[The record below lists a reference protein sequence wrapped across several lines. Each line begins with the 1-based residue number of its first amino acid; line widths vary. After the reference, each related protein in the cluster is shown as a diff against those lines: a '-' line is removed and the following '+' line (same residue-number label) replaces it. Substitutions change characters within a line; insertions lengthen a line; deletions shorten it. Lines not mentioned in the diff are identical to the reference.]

1 MLTRRIKIQVIAFVV
16 IALAVTTYLGA
27 KYVGINFTGSGYDVS
42 IALPNADGTFKNGEV
57 TYRGVPVGRITNLT
71 PTASGAL
78 LTVHIDGS
86 APPLPADA
94 HAYVADR
101 SAIGEQYVDLRA
113 ESGTGPRLSAGDRI
127 LGDASTLAPSI
138 AEVIRS
144 SSDLVGSV
152 PQQALNTVIDEGYN
166 ATQGV
171 GEPLSRLI
179 TTSRSYAA
187 IADHNFLATAGLI
200 NSAQTVLRT
209 QQASAQSILA
219 WSRDLDLFAQ
229 TLRSSD
235 GDLRRLIGA
244 TPAAATQIQALFSS
258 VGRPL
263 GLLMTNLVSTAEVFG
278 TNSAGVQD
286 AMIRMPQALSI
297 GYAVT
302 SSQGANMGLVPTF
315 FDPLPCTTGYAGT
328 QVRTGLDTSAGKPF
342 NLAAG
347 CTGNPRSGT
356 DPRGPM
362 AVLGGSSGAARVA
375 PRIDTV
381 DSMSDLYG
389 GTR

>member
-1 MLTRRIKIQVIAFVV
+1 MLTRRIKIQVLAFVV
-16 IALAVTTYLGA
+16 IALAVTSYLGA

-57 TYRGVPVGRITNLT
+57 TYRGVPVGRITNLV
-71 PTASGAL
+71 PTANGAL
-78 LTVHIDGS
+78 LTAHIDGS

-113 ESGTGPRLSAGDRI
+113 ESDKGPMLSAGDRI

-144 SSDLVGSV
+144 SSDLVGSI
-152 PQQALNTVIDEGYN
+152 PRAALNTVIDEGYN

-187 IADHNFLATAGLI
+187 TANHNYLATVGLI
-200 NSAQTVLRT
+200 TSAQTVLRT
-209 QQASAQSILA
+209 QQASSQSILT
-219 WSRDLDLFAQ
+219 WSRDLNLFAQ

-235 GDLRRLIGA
+235 KDLRTLIGA
-244 TPAAATQIQALFSS
+244 TPAAATQIQALFTS

-263 GLLMTNLVSTAEVFG
+263 GLLMTNLISTASIFG
-278 TNSAGVQD
+278 TNAAGVQD

-297 GYAVT
+297 GYAIT
-302 SSQGANMGLVPTF
+302 GSQGAKMGLVPTF

-328 QVRTGLDTSAGKPF
+328 QVRTGLDTRPGKPF

-347 CTGNPRSGT
+347 CTGDPRSGT

-362 AVLGGSSGAARVA
+362 AVLGGSPGAARVA

-381 DSMSDLYG
+381 NSMGDLYG